1 MRRNLQINE
10 DAFSSTLD
18 AIFFLVLV
26 SISAVILLPNIA
38 AEDQYRTT
46 GYISVQEM
54 DKHLLNSILSSRFD
68 YFEYTFKPAELT
80 SYNLSLPNNSMMR
93 NVEETLYQR
102 EQKHKAFADL
112 LAESLVL
119 GLEMKAEN
127 NQAKILN
134 PMATEHI
141 SETKKSMQKYLESE
155 IGGRYNYRLEAR
167 WYPVN
172 KYIGTEI
179 ILGDMAPD
187 DATRQSTKISL
198 PLEPVFSRK
207 NVFESMN
214 DTVFQNALASSDPE
228 YELRKGFNNG
238 INVASAYAAETITE
252 IIFPADYL
260 KTLIKTNVGTN
271 SEQLSL
277 IASPEQN
284 IQDPEFL
291 FALQMINYTAN
302 EVYEMNVTVP
312 EPDET
317 ININFVDIIET
328 GIQTNNQEDIAS
340 FVRQDMTNEINQSIS
355 MILSENDS
363 RKRLKIRDQQLE
375 SICRNY
381 DMDGAD
387 ITLFLW

>member
-1 MRRNLQINE
+1 
-10 DAFSSTLD
+10 
-18 AIFFLVLV
+18 
-26 SISAVILLPNIA
+26 
-38 AEDQYRTT
+38 
-46 GYISVQEM
+46 
-54 DKHLLNSILSSRFD
+54 
-68 YFEYTFKPAELT
+68 
-80 SYNLSLPNNSMMR
+80 MMR
-93 NVEETLYQR
+93 NVEETLYQK

-134 PMATEHI
+134 PMAYDHG
-141 SETKKSMQKYLESE
+141 SETKKAMQNYMESE

-179 ILGDMAPD
+179 IIGDMAPD

-198 PLEPVFSRK
+198 PLEPVFSRN

-214 DTVFQNALASSDPE
+214 DTVFQNALVSSDPE
-228 YELRKGFNNG
+228 YELRKGFNNS
-238 INVASAYAAETITE
+238 INVASTYAGETITD

-260 KTLIKTNVGTN
+260 NTLTNTKLGTN
-271 SEQLSL
+271 SEHLSL
-277 IASPEQN
+277 ISSPEQN
-284 IQDPEFL
+284 TQNPEL
-291 FALQMINYTAN
+291 LLALQMINYTAN
-302 EVYEMNVTVP
+302 EVYDMNVTVP
-312 EPDET
+312 EPHET
-317 ININFVDIIET
+317 ININFIDIVET
-328 GIQTNNQEDIAS
+328 GVINNNQANIAS
-340 FVRQDMTNEINQSIS
+340 FVREDMKSEINQSIS
-355 MILSENDS
+355 IILSENDS
-363 RKRLKIRDQQLE
+363 TKRLKIRDQQLE